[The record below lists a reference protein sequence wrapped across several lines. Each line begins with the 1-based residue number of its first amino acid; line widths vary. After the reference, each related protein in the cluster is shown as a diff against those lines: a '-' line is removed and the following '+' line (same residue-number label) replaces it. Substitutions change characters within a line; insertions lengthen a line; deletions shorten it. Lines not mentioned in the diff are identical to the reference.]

1 MRVVLRALLG
11 VGCSLFVGL
20 GAEEARA
27 ANSLKVE
34 GFDLLG
40 RVGLGF
46 SSAEPSDGR
55 YLSADE
61 KNSYILLGVKGG
73 YTWPSGLRLG
83 VDAQCG
89 FNVLICAT
97 LTAGPSVGYDL
108 VFSSFRF
115 RGALDAGVWFAYG
128 PAKPLAGL
136 NADSKSKRE
145 SVAEVQAHHHTV
157 RVDLSVP
164 PGQPPN
170 VDPVPER
177 TEHLETFDVP
187 RALGS
192 GAARPHQ
199 LDEDETTKSEHG
211 SPGTLARRDIPII
224 HVGQTR

>member
-40 RVGLGF
+40 SVGLGF

-128 PAKPLAGL
+128 PAKPYAAPELAFIWQHGGFEL
-136 NADSKSKRE
+136 G
-145 SVAEVQAHHHTV
+145 V
-157 RVDLSVP
+157 
-164 PGQPPN
+164 G
-170 VDPVPER
+170 
-177 TEHLETFDVP
+177 P
-187 RALGS
+187 RYVFAPIGS
-192 GAARPHQ
+192 FQ
-199 LDEDETTKSEHG
+199 LLLVTG
-211 SPGTLARRDIPII
+211 GRF
-224 HVGQTR
+224 